1 MPSYYMRLSDLS
13 ADVCSSDLRVN
24 SGRPITFFE
33 ITTAAAFLAFAEVPA
48 YLVLL
53 ETGLGG
59 IADTT
64 NVIPRP
70 RLTAITPI
78 GIDHVAFLGDTIA
91 RIAVST
97 AGIIKPGV
105 PCVVGPQPE
114 EAMAVKVG
122 RAHV

>member
-1 MPSYYMRLSDLS
+1 MRISDWS
-13 ADVCSSDLRVN
+13 SDVCSSDL
-24 SGRPITFFE
+24 
-33 ITTAAAFLAFAEVPA
+33 
-48 YLVLL
+48 LL
-53 ETGLGG
+53 ETGPGG

-91 RIAVST
+91 RIAVSK

-114 EAMAVKVG
+114 EAMAVIAAQAEDCGAPMFRYGVDGQVETMPDGKNG
-122 RAHV
+122 RGSGRERVV